1 MVRFGEARSRRDLVW
16 RGEAGK
22 ASLVELGFGESRS
35 GEAGLACYVIVWR
48 VELGD
53 GEAGSGMAG

>member
-1 MVRFGEARSRRDLVW
+1 MCFGIVL
-16 RGEAGK
+16 RG
-22 ASLVELGFGESRS
+22 ELGFGEFRP

>member
-1 MVRFGEARSRRDLVW
+1 MVRH
-16 RGEAGK
+16 
-22 ASLVELGFGESRS
+22 VELGVGELRP

-53 GEAGSGMAG
+53 GEVWSGMAG